1 MKRIGK
7 NETTEMAPV
16 KKCFVGLETA
26 LYLLFLALDAF
37 SAGGD
42 GVKYLTIVV
51 CLLAA
56 VWSARHGGS
65 RLMAWAMAFTLAADT
80 FLLLLDRWYGAGI
93 VLFCVVQGLYLARIR
108 RACGRTLWAL
118 RTGLVPAAWVLL
130 NALGMGTALNLLA
143 ALYFVNFLVNACQS
157 LTLRSE
163 RLFAAGLWLFLLCDV
178 CVGLRN
184 QPSLLP
190 GLAGAA
196 QAGMWLFYLPGQ
208 VLLVRGFYTVQIGPL
223 GICEASG
230 LTRRQAAEAYGDVMD
245 YCMGRRPDFAAGVLP
260 FSAEGADHFADVRGL
275 FLLVVWVFVAAAGLL
290 LAGTVVCRLRRQR
303 LPRLGGRTPGFWA
316 ACGLGG
322 LFLLIALLAALD
334 FDRAFTVFHSIF
346 FPGKDNWL
354 FDPVTDPVILI
365 LPEAFFRNCAIA
377 IVTVLLTVCIMLVVT
392 GRKRPSRRSAPGE
405 GAAS

>member
-80 FLLLLDRWYGAGI
+80 FLLLLDRWYGMGI
-93 VLFCVVQGLYLARIR
+93 VLFCV
-108 RACGRTLWAL
+108 
-118 RTGLVPAAWVLL
+118 
-130 NALGMGTALNLLA
+130 
-143 ALYFVNFLVNACQS
+143 NFLVNAFQS

-163 RLFAAGLWLFLLCDV
+163 RLFAAGMWLFLLCDV

-196 QAGMWLFYLPGQ
+196 QVGMWLFYLPGQ
-208 VLLVRGFYTVQIGPL
+208 VLLVLSGFPKRRGNT
-223 GICEASG
+223 
-230 LTRRQAAEAYGDVMD
+230 T
-245 YCMGRRPDFAAGVLP
+245 
-260 FSAEGADHFADVRGL
+260 
-275 FLLVVWVFVAAAGLL
+275 
-290 LAGTVVCRLRRQR
+290 
-303 LPRLGGRTPGFWA
+303 
-316 ACGLGG
+316 
-322 LFLLIALLAALD
+322 
-334 FDRAFTVFHSIF
+334 
-346 FPGKDNWL
+346 
-354 FDPVTDPVILI
+354 
-365 LPEAFFRNCAIA
+365 
-377 IVTVLLTVCIMLVVT
+377 
-392 GRKRPSRRSAPGE
+392 
-405 GAAS
+405 